1 MPWLQVG
8 HWGAAGLL
16 PDQHARSKGAT
27 AQPLPIAR
35 PGQAGPPVG
44 GGGESPSRR
53 KTTRVAHPHQVKNGK
68 GREGRSPCILA
79 LPLPATALPAR
90 LLRVRGVHMVRPPP
104 IGTPG
109 QLPHGG
115 NSAPAPALAASPWI
129 SERIGEPGVHF
140 PPFCPRVVNNSADL
154 FATQKGKMQAGKP
167 LVCAR

>member
-1 MPWLQVG
+1 MRAM
-8 HWGAAGLL
+8 AAGGAMGCCG
-16 PDQHARSKGAT
+16 PVHGQTWASRAARWGRGRVTFAPQNYAGCTSA
-27 AQPLPIAR
+27 
-35 PGQAGPPVG
+35 PGQ
-44 GGGESPSRR
+44 ERE
-53 KTTRVAHPHQVKNGK
+53 GK
-68 GREGRSPCILA
+68 GRAQPVHPCPALA
-79 LPLPATALPAR
+79 SHSTTGTAAA
-90 LLRVRGVHMVRPPP
+90 GTGCAMVRPPP

-167 LVCAR
+167 LVFAR

>member
-68 GREGRSPCILA
+68 GRAQPVHPCPALA
-79 LPLPATALPAR
+79 SHSTTGTAAA
-90 LLRVRGVHMVRPPP
+90 GTGCAMVRPPP

-167 LVCAR
+167 LVFAR

>member
-1 MPWLQVG
+1 M
-8 HWGAAGLL
+8 
-16 PDQHARSKGAT
+16 
-27 AQPLPIAR
+27 I
-35 PGQAGPPVG
+35 G
-44 GGGESPSRR
+44 GGCSACHGCRWGHGVLRACPWPDLGKPGRPLGAGESHLRAAKLRGLHIRTRSR
-53 KTTRVAHPHQVKNGK
+53 T

-90 LLRVRGVHMVRPPP
+90 LLRVRGVPWCDHPP

-167 LVCAR
+167 LVFAR